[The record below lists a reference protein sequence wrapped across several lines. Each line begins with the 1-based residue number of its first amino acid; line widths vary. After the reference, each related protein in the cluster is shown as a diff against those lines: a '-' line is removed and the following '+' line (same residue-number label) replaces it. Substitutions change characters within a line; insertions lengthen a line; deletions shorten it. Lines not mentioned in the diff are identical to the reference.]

1 MAKFKSFHESFFCEI
16 VRFFFI
22 GKGGSS
28 LEELT
33 HLTDVIQSCS
43 EEPFKVTLTVVR
55 EYCVVS
61 QASACYILSYYSGV
75 NIVM

>member
-1 MAKFKSFHESFFCEI
+1 MKLCC
-16 VRFFFI
+16 FFFI

-61 QASACYILSYYSGV
+61 QASAGYILSYYSGV